1 MRGVTGQ
8 LGRQQR
14 ATRNSNAH
22 PPLKH
27 LLYLCAGCS
36 SLRSTWPQVQ
46 GQLWVSGYAWCDFMS
61 YFPELPPV
69 LIRVLP
75 DDRYQDALDQ
85 HMPTFLDEMF
95 DGRRRLQA
103 HGRQG

>member
-1 MRGVTGQ
+1 M
-8 LGRQQR
+8 
-14 ATRNSNAH
+14 
-22 PPLKH
+22 
-27 LLYLCAGCS
+27 
-36 SLRSTWPQVQ
+36 Q

-103 HGRQG
+103 YGHQSRCRHYGWRSSAGCAGRGIGIRCW